1 MEIKGRSGRHLSGIQ
16 AKIIYIIAAAMAVY
30 HFYFLT
36 VGVLDP
42 WIFRGGH
49 LAFALVLIFLITP
62 ARKKTDTGNSGFTS
76 LDALF
81 ALAAILVYIYLIFN
95 LKGLNMRA
103 GVSPTTMDVIAA
115 VTTIFLVLEAAR
127 RYFGKVLPI
136 VAGGALLYTFFG
148 NLIPGGVFMTPNY
161 SFERIV
167 SYMFSTTGIYGIAL
181 HTSTTYV
188 FLFVLFG
195 TFLVKSG
202 VGDIFMDIAKGAAGG
217 VRGGPAK
224 VSVVSSALFGSISG
238 SASSNVVT
246 TGAFTIPLMKKTGY
260 RGEYAAA
267 VETTASIGGLFLPP
281 VMGAGGFL
289 MADILQVPYLEVVKA
304 AIVPALLYYIV
315 LFVLV
320 DFEAVRL
327 NLKGMDK
334 AQLPDVKKIFLSKG
348 YLLIPIAVLL
358 YFLIIAHSSPVRAGL
373 WSIAAMILVSWIKK
387 ESRLG
392 FKKLLDTLSEGSLM
406 ALNVSAATA
415 TAGIIIGVVQMT
427 GVGLTFSSLIM
438 NLSGTS
444 MIFALILAMTVSI
457 ILGMGLPIT
466 ATYITAAAIL
476 APAIINLGVEPIA
489 AHLFLYFFAA
499 ISGMTPPVCVTA
511 FAAAGISGEDPIKVG
526 FNSMK
531 LGWVA
536 YILPYMFVFGTPL
549 LLIGTGS
556 QIMMAIITA
565 LIGAVAMSAALHG
578 VINRKLFVFERVML
592 FVGGFLLIKVGA
604 FSNYIGFGILAL
616 FIIIYKALSI
626 RDAKT
631 NNVGKEA

>member
-1 MEIKGRSGRHLSGIQ
+1 MEIKGRGGRKLSGLQ
-16 AKIIYIIAAAMAVY
+16 AKAVYIIAAAMALY

-36 VGVLDP
+36 LGVLDP
-42 WIFRGGH
+42 WLFRGGH

-62 ARKKTDTGNSGFTS
+62 ARRKTEAGKSGFTPI
-76 LDALF
+76 DMLF
-81 ALAAILVYIYLIFN
+81 ALAAILVYVYLILN

-103 GVSPTTMDVIAA
+103 GVAPTSMDVIAA
-115 VTTIFLVLEAAR
+115 VTTLILVLEASR

-136 VAGGALLYTFFG
+136 VAGIALLYTFFG
-148 NLIPGGVFMTPNY
+148 DLIPGGLFMTPNY

-195 TFLVKSG
+195 TFLVNSG
-202 VGDIFMDIAKGAAGG
+202 VGDVFMDIAKGLAGG

-224 VSVVSSALFGSISG
+224 VSVISSALFGSISG

-260 RGEYAAA
+260 RGDYAAA

-289 MADILQVPYLEVVKA
+289 MADILQIPYLEVVKA

-327 NLKGMDK
+327 NLKGMER
-334 AQLPDVKKIFLSKG
+334 AQLPDVKKIFMSNG
-348 YLLIPIAVLL
+348 YLLIPIGVLL
-358 YFLIIAHSSPVRAGL
+358 YSLLIMHSSPVRAGL
-373 WSIAAMILVSWIKK
+373 WAIAAMIIVSWVKKASRIGIKK
-387 ESRLG
+387 LI
-392 FKKLLDTLSEGSLM
+392 DILSEGSLM
-406 ALNVSAATA
+406 ALDISAATA

-444 MIFALILAMTVSI
+444 MVLALILAMVVSI
-457 ILGMGLPIT
+457 VLGMGLPIT
-466 ATYITAAAIL
+466 ATYITCAAIL

-499 ISGMTPPVCVTA
+499 ISGMTPPVAVTA
-511 FAAAGISGEDPIKVG
+511 FAAAGVSGEDPIKVG
-526 FNSMK
+526 FSSMK
-531 LGWVA
+531 LGWIA
-536 YILPYMFVFGTPL
+536 YILPYMFVFGAPL
-549 LLIGTGS
+549 LLIGTTS
-556 QIMMAIITA
+556 QILIAITTA
-565 LIGAVAMSAALHG
+565 LIGSIAMSAALHG
-578 VINRKLFVFERVML
+578 VINRKLLIYERSML
-592 FVGGFLLIKVGA
+592 LVGGLLLIKVGA
-604 FSNYIGFGILAL
+604 FSNYVGFAIIAL
-616 FIIIYKALSI
+616 FLIFYKMLNI
-626 RDAKT
+626 KNAKVKT
-631 NNVGKEA
+631 Q

>member
-1 MEIKGRSGRHLSGIQ
+1 MELKGRSGRKLSGLQ
-16 AKIIYIIAAAMAVY
+16 AKLVYVISAAMALY

-36 VGVLDP
+36 LGVLDP
-42 WIFRGGH
+42 WLFRGGH
-49 LAFALVLIFLITP
+49 LAFALVLIYLITP
-62 ARKKTDTGNSGFTS
+62 ARKKGEAGKSGFTP
-76 LDALF
+76 LDVLF
-81 ALAAILVYIYLIFN
+81 ALAAILVYVYLIFN

-103 GVSPTTMDVIAA
+103 GVAPTTMDVVAA
-115 VTTIFLVLEAAR
+115 TTTLILVLEAAR

-136 VAGGALLYTFFG
+136 VAGVALLYTFLG
-148 NLIPGGVFMTPNY
+148 DLIPGGMFMTPNY

-195 TFLVKSG
+195 TFLVHSG
-202 VGDIFMDIAKGAAGG
+202 VGDVFMDLAKGLAGG

-224 VSVVSSALFGSISG
+224 VSVISSALFGSISG

-260 RGEYAAA
+260 RGAYAAA

-281 VMGAGGFL
+281 IMGAGGFL
-289 MADILQVPYLEVVKA
+289 MADILQIPYLEVVKA

-315 LFVLV
+315 LFVLI

-327 NLKGMDK
+327 DLKGMNK
-334 AQLPDVKKIFLSKG
+334 AEIPSVRKIFISNG
-348 YLLIPIAVLL
+348 YLLIPILVLL
-358 YFLIIAHSSPVRAGL
+358 YFLIIVNSSPVRAGL
-373 WSIAAMILVSWIKK
+373 WSIAAMIVVSWIKK
-387 ESRLG
+387 ESRIG
-392 FKKLLDTLSEGSLM
+392 IRRMIDILSEGSRM

-444 MIFALILAMTVSI
+444 VLLALVLAMIVAI

-466 ATYITAAAIL
+466 ATYITCAAIL
-476 APAIINLGVEPIA
+476 GPAIIELGIQPIA
-489 AHLFLYFFAA
+489 AHLFLYYFAA
-499 ISGMTPPVCVTA
+499 VSGMTPPVAVTA
-511 FAAAGISGEDPIKVG
+511 YAAAGVSGENPIEVG
-526 FNSMK
+526 FNAMK

-536 YILPYMFVFGTPL
+536 YVLPYMFIFGAPL
-549 LLIGTGS
+549 LLIGTGG
-556 QIMMAIITA
+556 QIAISIVTA
-565 LIGAVAMSAALHG
+565 LIGAIALSAALQG
-578 VINRKLFVFERVML
+578 VVNRKLKLYERLVLLAGGLML
-592 FVGGFLLIKVGA
+592 VKVGA
-604 FSNYIGFGILAL
+604 FSNYVGFGLIVLFLIL
-616 FIIIYKALSI
+616 YKLISI
-626 RDAKT
+626 KEAKT
-631 NNVGKEA
+631 STT